1 MFRVAKT
8 TRRARRA
15 ASPIRPV
22 NPVDLSGNIIV
33 TAQQQIQSQQ
43 QIHQQ
48 QQQQLLQQQQQDT
61 PFMKQAANFFDAE
74 SQAVINLKPWLR
86 LERGIRLQK
95 YRAFANAYPG
105 LSEFE
110 RDLLYKLLVKAND
123 AKLLNTKLQITYEN
137 GTIQSVKGLRMIR
150 SGDLSEPAVFK
161 IDIPR
166 ATKKHSENEST

>member
-22 NPVDLSGNIIV
+22 NAIDLSGNLIV
-33 TAQQQIQSQQ
+33 NAPQQPPVQQ
-43 QIHQQ
+43 PPQV
-48 QQQQLLQQQQQDT
+48 QDS
-61 PFMKQAANFFDAE
+61 PFQKQAANFFDAE

-110 RDLLYKLLVKAND
+110 RDSLYKLLVKAND
-123 AKLLNTKLQITYEN
+123 AKLLNTKTQITYEN
-137 GTIQSVKGLRMIR
+137 GTIQSIKGLRMIR
-150 SGDLSEPAVFK
+150 SGDPSEPAVFK

-166 ATKKHSENEST
+166 ATKKHIETEST